1 MDKANKAVMRE
12 RIQNRLTQL
21 RMEKDVSARKMSL
34 DLHLSESY
42 MAQVER
48 GIMLPSMDVFLS
60 ICEYFDVTPLQF
72 FNEGNG
78 GKAPSKAVMDACD
91 MLAEMPERWQCHVI
105 GIINSLMG

>member
-1 MDKANKAVMRE
+1 MNKDTIKE
-12 RIQNRLTQL
+12 SIQDRIAQL

-42 MAQVER
+42 IAQVER
-48 GIMLPSMDVFLS
+48 GIMLPSMDVFLD
-60 ICEYFDVTPLQF
+60 ICGYLGVTPRQF
-72 FNEGNG
+72 FAEEKG

-105 GIINSLMG
+105 GVINSLMG